1 MNMKKDFLG
10 KGFNFPLQI
19 DSSGGIAL
27 NEYEENIETSLRI
40 IIGTRPGERVMR
52 PDFGCRVHEL
62 VFQPNNEATASLAA
76 FYVRE
81 AVQKWEPRV
90 ENITVTAYPD
100 PQKENVLI
108 INLSY
113 RVIRTNNQRN
123 LVYPFYLRREE
134 NE

>member
-1 MNMKKDFLG
+1 MKKDFLG
-10 KGFNFPLQI
+10 KGFNFPMQI
-19 DSSGGIAL
+19 DSSGGVSL
-27 NEYEENIETSLRI
+27 NTYEENIESSLHI

-62 VFQPNNEATASLAA
+62 VFQPNNDATATLAA

-81 AVQKWEPRV
+81 AMRKWEPRV
-90 ENITVTAYPD
+90 ENVRVTAFPD
-100 PQKENVLI
+100 SQKDNVLV

-123 LVYPFYLRREE
+123 MVYPFYLRREE

>member
-1 MNMKKDFLG
+1 MKKDFLG
-10 KGFNFPLQI
+10 KGFTFPLQI
-19 DSSGGIAL
+19 DSSGGVSL
-27 NEYEENIETSLRI
+27 NTYEENIESSLNI

-52 PDFGCRVHEL
+52 PDFGCRIHEL
-62 VFQPNNEATASLAA
+62 VFQPNNNATATLAA

-81 AVQKWEPRV
+81 AIRKWEPRV
-90 ENITVTAYPD
+90 ENVRVTAFPD
-100 PQKENVLI
+100 TQKDNVLV

-123 LVYPFYLRREE
+123 MVYPFYLRREE